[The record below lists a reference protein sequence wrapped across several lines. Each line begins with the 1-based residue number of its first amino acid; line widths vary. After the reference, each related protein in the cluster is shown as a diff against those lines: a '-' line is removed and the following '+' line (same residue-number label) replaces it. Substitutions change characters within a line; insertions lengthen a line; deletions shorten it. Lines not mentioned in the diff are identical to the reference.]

1 MGYSSGRKSSSLK
14 TPPSNGDYSTQKE
27 KGQNVNRSDKMG
39 KENTPKHDA
48 LELRRQRNLRLLVRR
63 RRRESSVHYFHLELP
78 RCQAPVRPSGV
89 VSPVE
94 KIKSWVTTK
103 KRWISLY
110 FNNSSRQSCHSSSTS
125 KIAEKEVVCWWAKSW
140 DQRRSKAMLQ
150 MMILF
155 RYFLSVEV

>member
-103 KRWISLY
+103 KRDESVFTLIILRGNPAILLPLQRLPRKRLSVDG
-110 FNNSSRQSCHSSSTS
+110 RRVE
-125 KIAEKEVVCWWAKSW
+125 IRG
-140 DQRRSKAMLQ
+140 DQRRCYRWWYC
-150 MMILF
+150 F
-155 RYFLSVEV
+155 DTF